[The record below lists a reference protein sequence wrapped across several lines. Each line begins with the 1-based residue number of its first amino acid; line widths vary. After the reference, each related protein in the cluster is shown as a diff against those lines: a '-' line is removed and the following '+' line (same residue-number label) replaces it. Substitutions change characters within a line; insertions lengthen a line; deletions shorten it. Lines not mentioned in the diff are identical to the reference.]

1 MFQMK
6 MKMGMENISV
16 KNMEIGFTCSSFD
29 LFHAGHVSMLNEAKK
44 FCDYLIVGIQIDPS
58 LDRKEKNKPIQ
69 TLIERQQQVRA
80 CKFVDEIIV
89 YETED
94 DLLTLLQTLPI
105 DIRFVGNEY
114 YKKDFTGKSTRHK
127 DGYEI
132 FYNSRDHGYSSS
144 ELRRRIEE
152 RNEG

>member
-1 MFQMK
+1 MSQMK
-6 MKMGMENISV
+6 VKMGMENISV

-69 TLIERQQQVRA
+69 TVIESQRQVRA

>member
-1 MFQMK
+1 MSQMK
-6 MKMGMENISV
+6 VKMGMENISV

-58 LDRKEKNKPIQ
+58 LDRKEKNKPIL
-69 TLIERQQQVRA
+69 TLIERQLQVRA

-89 YETED
+89 YETDD

-132 FYNSRDHGYSSS
+132 FYNSRDLGYSSS